1 MKKKTLLSKRFHLLA
16 VIVGFCL
23 LTACAQTTNTKS
35 TSFFDPAYQGQNFSS
50 IIVSAEGLGL
60 SERHAI
66 EGEAVNALRA
76 QGIRAMAGG
85 TLFPP
90 TRDYTNDAKR
100 RMANETGY
108 EAVLTITN
116 ISKDIHHDFVESAP
130 FEPRGSVY
138 GGSGYYGSGVGVGL
152 GFPLGRSGTVYKEPE
167 ATYRASLHKLP
178 SYQKLWIGEF
188 STRGPNGMEWSD
200 VGRNFADYLV
210 RKMVSDGL
218 IQPSDIVEKP

>member
-1 MKKKTLLSKRFHLLA
+1 MRKRIHIA
-16 VIVGFCL
+16 VVLIASFCL
-23 LTACAQTTNTKS
+23 LAACAQTTNTKS
-35 TSFFDPAYQGQNFSS
+35 TSFFDPAYQGQNFTS
-50 IIVSAEGLGL
+50 IIVSAEGMGL

-90 TRDYTNDAKR
+90 TREYSNDAKR

-108 EAVLTITN
+108 EAVLTIEN

-152 GFPLGRSGTVYKEPE
+152 GFPLGRSGTVYREPE
-167 ATYRASLHKLP
+167 ATYKASLHKLP
-178 SYQKLWIGEF
+178 SYQNLWIAEF
-188 STRGPNGMEWSD
+188 STRGPDGMDWFD
-200 VGRNFADYLV
+200 VGKNFADYLF
-210 RKMVSDGL
+210 RKMASDGL
-218 IQPSDIVEKP
+218 IQPSLSSEKL